1 METKCYVKDE
11 DNQKLYLNKE
21 ANKVMNDLNKV
32 KKVMNEVIVNQK
44 KKKGG
49 YNGWNNN

>member
-1 METKCYVKDE
+1 MEMKYYVKDE

-21 ANKVMNDLNKV
+21 ANKTLNEFNKV
-32 KKVMNEVIVNQK
+32 KKIINEIIINQA